1 MMLFHHH
8 MGNASSASLCLLRSR
23 RKPRGSEE
31 SIHLSPSHVE
41 TYQSRKPRLHLNQ
54 KERVDLR
61 GGSFRASIL
70 RQLVYGSQKVSDVEL
85 FVAKEKRASLQKSS
99 SFYHEWVSRSTQEPL
114 KATLLTVSVFTIRRY
129 LSFLAERGWVQIRK
143 RSQNKWTR
151 TPQYRVNLRKLC
163 IDLQEHGY
171 GLPDFSIYEVLFP
184 SKQENSEKSKRPD
197 INFNINPNTNIKF
210 AVKGEN
216 RFLKGRNL

>member
-31 SIHLSPSHVE
+31 SIHLSPSHGE

-61 GGSFRASIL
+61 GGSFRASVL
-70 RQLVYGSQKVSDVEL
+70 RQLVYGSQKVSDFEL
-85 FVAKEKRASLQKSS
+85 FVAKEKRASLQNRS
-99 SFYHEWVSRSTQEPL
+99 SFYHGWVSRSTQEPL

-171 GLPDFSIYEVLFP
+171 GLPDFSIYEVL
-184 SKQENSEKSKRPD
+184 SSSEQENSEKSKRPN
-197 INFNINPNTNIKF
+197 INFNINPNTNINF
-210 AVKGEN
+210 ASKGEN
-216 RFLKGRNL
+216 NF